1 MLGEAG
7 NQNDLDSFRIL
18 ECRQKNLSEV
28 LPQLGQLS
36 FIRSIPVHAAV
47 LCEEARQCKKNA

>member
-1 MLGEAG
+1 
-7 NQNDLDSFRIL
+7 
-18 ECRQKNLSEV
+18 
-28 LPQLGQLS
+28 LS